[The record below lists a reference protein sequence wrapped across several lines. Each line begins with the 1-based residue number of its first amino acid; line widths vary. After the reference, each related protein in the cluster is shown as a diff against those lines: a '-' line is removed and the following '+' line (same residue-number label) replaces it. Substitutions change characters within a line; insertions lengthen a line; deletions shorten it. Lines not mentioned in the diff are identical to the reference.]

1 MTRISAITAVAFA
14 SLLLA
19 GGALGY
25 GVGFAKL
32 FEDAPEEVADA
43 RLAVD
48 GSLPVWLEGTLVR
61 NGPGQ
66 FHFGKRKATLAFDG
80 FAKLHRFRVSGGE
93 VVYSSRFLRSD
104 SFNRTVETR
113 GDLAPM
119 QTFGALDP
127 CLSIFGKAQGL
138 FEMNDNM
145 LVNVVRVG
153 TSYLA
158 LSDAVGAL
166 QFDLDSLATLG
177 APPGIPQ
184 GGGFPSV
191 DGDGPFAPRPRA
203 GYSSAP
209 ATPRVAGA
217 VGASGAPPSDSLT
230 SVRILGCAHPVPDPT
245 MPGHSLQLLFRLG
258 LLTGSSM
265 ELFRISPDMQTT
277 TVWRK
282 NELGSLPYIHSFS
295 VTEHYAVLFFY
306 PLVWN
311 RRRFLELKHPNE
323 SLEWKGE
330 SQRTVVHVLDL
341 RTGATIAEL
350 ETDPIFSFH
359 HIDAYEEAGGQEIV
373 VRLVGY
379 PEGHVV
385 REFWDMPLETL
396 RNPASRDIPRPGC
409 IPEPHEFRIDLGRR
423 VVEHMLLA
431 DHSAPDNQGLSASR
445 LELPR
450 VNDAWTGRQHCF
462 TYGIVLNS
470 LAGRD
475 ELWAAEALSKFD
487 LCGQGRSQVWRRE
500 NQYPSEPVF
509 VPAPG
514 AQAEDDGVL
523 LSAVLDGD
531 SGGSYLLVLNATNL
545 ETLATAE
552 VKGPHIPFGF
562 HGDFF

>member
-1 MTRISAITAVAFA
+1 
-14 SLLLA
+14 
-19 GGALGY
+19 
-25 GVGFAKL
+25 VGFAKL
-32 FEDAPEEVADA
+32 FEDAPGEVADA
-43 RLAVD
+43 HLAVD
-48 GSLPVWLEGTLVR
+48 GHLPAWLEGTLVR

-66 FHFGKRKATLAFDG
+66 FHFGKRQATVAFDG
-80 FAKLHRFRVSGGE
+80 FAKLHRFRISGGQ

-104 SFNRTVETR
+104 SFNRTAEIQ

-119 QTFGALDP
+119 KTFGALDP

-145 LVNVVRVG
+145 LVNVVKVG
-153 TSYLA
+153 ESYLA
-158 LSDAVGAL
+158 VSDAVGAL
-166 QFDLDSLATLG
+166 EFDLDSLATLG

-191 DGDGPFAPRPRA
+191 DGAGPFAPASRA
-203 GYSSAP
+203 GRSSAP
-209 ATPRVAGA
+209 VGGA
-217 VGASGAPPSDSLT
+217 VGAGDAPAPNSLT
-230 SVRILGCAHPVPDPT
+230 SVRILGCAHPVSDPT
-245 MPGHSLQLLFRLG
+245 RAGHSLQLLFRLG
-258 LLTGSSM
+258 MLTESSL
-265 ELFRISPDMQTT
+265 ELYRISPDLKKT

-282 NELGSLPYIHSFS
+282 KNVGSTLPYIHSFS
-295 VTEHYAVLFFY
+295 VTEHYAIIFFY

-311 RRRFLELKHPNE
+311 THKFLQLKPPNQ

-341 RTGATIAEL
+341 QTGATVAEL

-359 HIDAYEEAGGQEIV
+359 HIDAYEETGGQEII

-379 PEGHVV
+379 PKGHVV

-396 RNPASRDIPRPGC
+396 RNPASRDLPRPGC
-409 IPEPHEFRIDLGRR
+409 IPEPHEFRIDLGRG
-423 VVEHMLLA
+423 VVEHSLLT
-431 DHSAPDNQGLSASR
+431 DPSTPDNHGISASR

-450 VNDAWTGRQHCF
+450 VNDAWAGLRHCF

-470 LAGRD
+470 LVGRD

-487 LCGQGRSQVWRRE
+487 LCGQGGSKLWRRE
-500 NQYPSEPVF
+500 NHYPSEPVF
-509 VPAPG
+509 VPTPG
-514 AQAEDDGVL
+514 AQTEDDGVL

-531 SGGSYLLVLNATNL
+531 SGGSYLLVLNATNM

-552 VKGPHIPFGF
+552 VKGSHIPFGF